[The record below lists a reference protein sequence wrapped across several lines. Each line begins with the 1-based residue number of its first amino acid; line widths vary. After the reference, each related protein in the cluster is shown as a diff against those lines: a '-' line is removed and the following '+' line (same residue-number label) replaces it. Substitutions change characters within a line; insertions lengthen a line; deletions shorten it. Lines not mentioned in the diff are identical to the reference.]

1 MTKLLF
7 LGCNTDQISYLK
19 IAKSKGYF
27 VVGTDLNPNAPGVS
41 LCDRFYNVGY
51 EDYAG
56 LVELGRKEKFGPTD
70 KIFTAGSQF
79 AYLGASF
86 FAEEFKIPFISR
98 ESALLCLDKS
108 SFYPFFESYQLNVP
122 EWKIWDGVLPDYP
135 AYLKSDFGKSP
146 NYCYRINSGD
156 KLPDLPQAHDR
167 FYRQFFILQKEMPGI
182 HYRINFVGEKFFAF
196 KKKTDAESTPASD
209 FYFNKETS
217 DNIERMLNDLG
228 LSKHLIKFDIIVVD
242 SDATV
247 GASGKIY
254 FLDIGLEPPMRLK
267 LYLDKTGHDFDT
279 LYFEHLVEGKIN
291 YPEFSL
297 LPDIVIKK

>member
-1 MTKLLF
+1 MAQNKMTKLLF

-56 LVELGRKEKFGPTD
+56 LVELGRKEEFGPTD
-70 KIFTAGSQF
+70 KVFTAGSQF

-108 SFYPFFESYQLNVP
+108 SFYPFFESYRLNVP
-122 EWKIWDGVLPDYP
+122 EWKIWDGVLPDHP

-146 NYCYRINSGD
+146 NYCYRINLGD

-167 FYRQFFILQKEMPGI
+167 FYRKYFILQKEMPGV
-182 HYRINFVGEKFFAF
+182 HFRINFFGGKFFAF
-196 KKKTDAESTPASD
+196 KKKTDAESTPARD
-209 FYFNKETS
+209 FAFDPKTRG
-217 DNIERMLNDLG
+217 NIDRMLNDLG
-228 LSKHLIKFDIIVVD
+228 LSKHFVKFDIIENE
-242 SDATV
+242 
-247 GASGKIY
+247 GKIY

-267 LYLDKTGHDFDT
+267 IYLDRSGYDFDT
-279 LYFEHLVEGKIN
+279 LYFEHLVLGKIN
-291 YPEFSL
+291 YPEFSI
-297 LPDIVIKK
+297 LPDLVIKK